1 MSQFTIFVLLGV
13 TFEEQME
20 HPLELFLCSV
30 SSMIL
35 LVMLIK
41 VVAKERVCSVI
52 IFSSNPIV
60 FRNSYE
66 LLNLGAF
73 AVYLEPWHSDIF
85 EFLDLRKN
93 HGKVQSLLLGCIT
106 FAYENSNHQSS
117 AVTAALS

>member
-1 MSQFTIFVLLGV
+1 VSQFTIFVLLGV

-35 LVMLIK
+35 LIMLIK

-52 IFSSNPIV
+52 TFSSNPIV

-73 AVYLEPWHSDIF
+73 AVYLEPWHADIF
-85 EFLDLRKN
+85 EFLDLRKKKPLK
-93 HGKVQSLLLGCIT
+93 GGTSCKGSFLCFMG
-106 FAYENSNHQSS
+106 S
-117 AVTAALS
+117 